1 MLYKILIIDDN
12 HSFIDSLRVM
22 LKEFPFQY
30 DSSFRFV
37 EAREKIAEN
46 GALLKSDVK
55 KTLQN
60 YDIALKEWEEYN
72 AALSEASAGLPLPPP
87 EKPDLSES
95 HINKEGYLLVIL
107 EQDTETSLKGTA
119 FIQNIIQTYPNF
131 SEQNFII
138 LTSNMK
144 QVDHIA
150 KKMSVTVVEKPIKNQ
165 AFRQIIV
172 TRLQQIEESIEQT
185 NALRQTILAINPNA
199 MVKQEEE
206 KPKKPNLIDKLK
218 SEAKTQSPEPPKAAP
233 NKKITKSTVKKVTKK
248 ATKKTTTKKSVAKKN
263 SSKKAVKK
271 SGTATKKKAV
281 KKKITKKK
289 AGVEKKITTKK
300 PKQLKTE

>member
-30 DSSFRFV
+30 DSSFRFID
-37 EAREKIAEN
+37 ARKKIAEN

-60 YDIALKEWEEYN
+60 YDIALKEWEEHN
-72 AALSEASAGLPLPPP
+72 ATLSEASAGLLLPPP

-95 HINKEGYLLVIL
+95 HINEEGYLLVIL

-119 FIQNIIQTYPNF
+119 FIQNIIRTYPNF

-138 LTSNMK
+138 LTSNTK
-144 QVDHIA
+144 QIDYST
-150 KKMSVTVVEKPIKNQ
+150 KELNVTVVEKPIKNQ

-172 TRLQQIEESIEQT
+172 ARLQQIEESIKQT

-199 MVKQEEE
+199 MAKQEEE
-206 KPKKPNLIDKLK
+206 KPKKPNLIDKPK
-218 SEAKTQSPEPPKAAP
+218 SEAKTQSPEPPKVAS
-233 NKKITKSTVKKVTKK
+233 KETTKSTPKKVAKK
-248 ATKKTTTKKSVAKKN
+248 AAKKTTTKKSVAKKS

-271 SGTATKKKAV
+271 TGTATKKKVV
-281 KKKITKKK
+281 KKKI
-289 AGVEKKITTKK
+289 ITKK
-300 PKQLKTE
+300 PKQSKTE